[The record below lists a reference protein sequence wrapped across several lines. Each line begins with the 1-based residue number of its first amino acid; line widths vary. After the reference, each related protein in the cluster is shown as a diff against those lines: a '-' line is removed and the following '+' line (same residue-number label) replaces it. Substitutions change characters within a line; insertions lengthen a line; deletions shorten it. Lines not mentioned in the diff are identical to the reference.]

1 MYELRVTDHIM
12 IAHSLADPFFG
23 PAQHLHGA
31 TYIVHAKLQTPKLNK
46 QMVVMDIGQ
55 LSELLKRVL
64 ADLNYKNL
72 DDVEALRNKLT
83 TTEFLASY
91 IHELLSTEIHPY
103 FEGQL
108 QITLDESH
116 IASASYSGPV
126 NSPLL

>member
-64 ADLNYKNL
+64 AELNYKNL
-72 DDVEALRNKLT
+72 DEVEDLKGQIT
-83 TTEFLASY
+83 TTEFMARY
-91 IHELLSTEIHPY
+91 IHDQIARHPRLS
-103 FEGQL
+103 FNGML
-108 QITLDESH
+108 KVTLGESH
-116 IASASYSGPV
+116 IAWASYEHT
-126 NSPLL
+126 LD